1 MALIKC
7 PECNK
12 MISDKARLCPQC
24 GYPIQDSICY
34 QNFSPEK
41 VSVSKRSLDA
51 IIEHANL
58 CFEVGAYCK
67 KEIIDLLM
75 YEGYSS
81 DVAFYVANNLDVN
94 WEEQAVLK
102 VYEYF
107 KIKPFSREEMM
118 GQLEYDGFTPA
129 EISFA
134 INKVYKESF

>member
-1 MALIKC
+1 
-7 PECNK
+7 
-12 MISDKARLCPQC
+12 
-24 GYPIQDSICY
+24 
-34 QNFSPEK
+34 
-41 VSVSKRSLDA
+41 
-51 IIEHANL
+51 
-58 CFEVGAYCK
+58 
-67 KEIIDLLM
+67 M